1 MRLRKI
7 VGGAM
12 AIASGASCAS
22 GIALAVSKPH
32 MAHQGL
38 ALAVCSLIVVGF
50 VLAVWGGYLIC
61 KPEAAAS

>member
-7 VGGAM
+7 IGGAM
-12 AIASGASCAS
+12 AIASGAGTAS
-22 GIALAVSKPH
+22 GIALAVFKPH
-32 MAHQGL
+32 MAQQDL
-38 ALAVCSLIVVGF
+38 ALAVCSLVMAGF